1 MALTETPPHLPC
13 QLAPQAP
20 STCHSVT
27 SPHGHPHSHPIR
39 GPASWEGA
47 QVHMPTLPEKAETP
61 ANQLSTPVGELPL
74 YANVKPE
81 LLTTASHQLP
91 RVVPPPCLC
100 ISCTSHLHH
109 LHSSSWQTPQ
119 SSMPNSN
126 GSSFLEP
133 LLTFLHLWDPTDS
146 QPHTTQLLCLLSSMV

>member
-1 MALTETPPHLPC
+1 MGRGAGITYISMLPPIIQYQQLSQILLSLSLNKHTRLTESQKCKAGAVACSGHSQGVTTSSLLAQPSLSVQSISRFMALTETPPHLPC

-74 YANVKPE
+74 
-81 LLTTASHQLP
+81 
-91 RVVPPPCLC
+91 
-100 ISCTSHLHH
+100 
-109 LHSSSWQTPQ
+109 
-119 SSMPNSN
+119 
-126 GSSFLEP
+126 
-133 LLTFLHLWDPTDS
+133 
-146 QPHTTQLLCLLSSMV
+146 